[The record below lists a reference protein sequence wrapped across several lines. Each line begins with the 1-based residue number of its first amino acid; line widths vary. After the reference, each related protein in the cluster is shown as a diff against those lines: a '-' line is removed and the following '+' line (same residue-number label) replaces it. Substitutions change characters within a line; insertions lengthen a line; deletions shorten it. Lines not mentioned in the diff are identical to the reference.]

1 MSAPAP
7 VRGLPAALRW
17 TIGIVIGVVVLNVFL
32 LVLRNAV
39 GGPGGPRSSSYATAP
54 DGAAAY
60 AALLEKKGH
69 PVIPLRGDLAEA
81 EFDHRATLVVLD
93 PEVIT
98 PDDARTLR
106 RHVEAG
112 GSLIIGGGDLGWID
126 PLMEHPAEPSFS
138 GAERARPLAPVRE
151 TNGVGTVVTASEGS
165 WEETGGA
172 LPVLGTSES
181 TVVAVAAIG
190 TGRAVLLGDTSMLQ
204 NRLLGR
210 ADNAAFGLA
219 AAGPPPTPV
228 YFAEGVHGYD
238 TQTGL
243 QAIPDR
249 WKWVLVG
256 LTVAALVWMV
266 AIGRRLGPPEDEAR
280 VLAPPRRAYVDS
292 LAHTLARTKRR
303 DEVLAPVKA
312 AVRANL
318 ARRAGLATDANE
330 TEIRRVAEAFG
341 LTAEETRA
349 LFNPA
354 QSEAEALAVGR
365 ALAKVSGGMQ

>member
-7 VRGLPAALRW
+7 SRGVPAALRW
-17 TIGIVIGVVVLNVFL
+17 AIGIVIGVVVLNVFL

-60 AALLEKKGH
+60 AALLARKGH
-69 PVIPLRGDLAEA
+69 PVIPLRGDLVDAEL
-81 EFDHRATLVVLD
+81 DHSGTLVVLD
-93 PEVIT
+93 PEVIA
-98 PDDARTLR
+98 PADARALR
-106 RHVEAG
+106 DYVEAG
-112 GSLIIGGGDLGWID
+112 GSLVIGGGDLGWIE
-126 PLMEHPAEPSFS
+126 PLMEHPVEPSFF
-138 GAERARPLAPVRE
+138 GLDRAEPLAPVPE
-151 TNGVGTVVTASEGS
+151 TNGVDTVVTAAEGS

-172 LPVLGTSES
+172 LPVIGDSE
-181 TVVAVAAIG
+181 TTLVAVTSVG
-190 TGRAVLLGDTSMLQ
+190 SGRAVLLGDTTMLQ

-219 AAGPPPTPV
+219 VAGPPPTPV

-243 QAIPDR
+243 RAIPDR

-280 VLAPPRRAYVDS
+280 VLAPPRRAYVDA

-318 ARRAGLATDANE
+318 ARRAGLASDAKE
-330 TEIRRVAEAFG
+330 SEIRRVAEAFG
-341 LTAEETRA
+341 LTDEETRA
-349 LFNPA
+349 LFDPA
-354 QSEAEALAVGR
+354 TSEAEALAVGR
-365 ALAKVSGGMQ
+365 ALAKVSGGRE